1 MPSMERLLVCK
12 SDGCGDVN
20 ISSSAIADVISTNGA
35 STYYSDDD
43 DSDDELGRMIYNSS
57 ETAKARARAAAEAA
71 NHTPS
76 PSDSDLTTTS
86 VSSNKRRSDSSSSTE
101 GASTY
106 YSDGDDTDDAIGYM
120 IYMSSETAK
129 ARARSVAEA
138 ANNKPSPLDS
148 ETTTSVLS
156 NKRKSNA
163 VHDELQ
169 KKKNVRS

>member
-1 MPSMERLLVCK
+1 MERLLVCK

-86 VSSNKRRSDSSSSTE
+86 VYSSSHPILP
-101 GASTY
+101 AIP
-106 YSDGDDTDDAIGYM
+106 YSFCSLYQP
-120 IYMSSETAK
+120 SS
-129 ARARSVAEA
+129 SI
-138 ANNKPSPLDS
+138 
-148 ETTTSVLS
+148 
-156 NKRKSNA
+156 
-163 VHDELQ
+163 
-169 KKKNVRS
+169 